1 MNLRKELDDFWKWAN
16 KTPKEYSENRGF
28 GEWECDY
35 TNFDKIYIYTQAL
48 IESLDENIDC
58 EKINDL
64 LEAMAIDNEAEIVIE
79 QCETTLNSNSLEE
92 VVKTGYRFYQPQTRW
107 QIAELMKRIEFDNRK
122 YYLNE
127 MLNDNDEYV
136 RRRARLSLEEIAN
149 I

>member
-35 TNFDKIYIYTQAL
+35 PNFDKIYIYTQDL
-48 IESLDENIDC
+48 LDKLNKNIDY

-64 LEAMAIDNEAEIVIE
+64 LEALAIDNEAEIVLE
-79 QCETTLNSNSLEE
+79 QFEEYLYNLKTLEE
-92 VVKTGYRFYQPQTRW
+92 VIKTGYRFYQPQTRW
-107 QIAELMKRIEFDNRK
+107 QIAELMKRVDFDNRK

-136 RRRARLSLEEIAN
+136 RRRARLSLEEIE